1 MENDIIYFSD
11 FPNLQETGT
20 RKDNGKFDL
29 TLLPTQELKEEFRG
43 YIMYRCKNGTFR
55 ALIQDRTA
63 YNHIAKFLNSRINR
77 RIKSL
82 GDRNPEKW
90 ISLLKGWMLEQGITI
105 VKEKKSVYG
114 TVSYGEAVTIL
125 YFRNVLKFLG
135 PEDLRD
141 EIEKDVW
148 ELKNLDI
155 KIRSNPIYNVKTLDF
170 RKIYQPDIREEC
182 KKAVYMNLQYEAI
195 GTVQGELT
203 IMRIFSEYLQKEYS
217 KIKSCSEIDRE
228 VLEEFLIHLSTKDT
242 SHSANSSYVIS
253 LRRQLET
260 IGKIYSYERLEHL
273 FINTD
278 IPPEV
283 NAEFRVYS
291 DDEMKRLNA
300 EITQMD
306 VQIARCLLIHQM
318 LGTRISD
325 TLTGDRSALE
335 EGYETL
341 LETMTEIE
349 NRYNEEKG
357 LVRAEQ
363 STSND
368 AFPEP
373 ENAGYSLG
381 SECYYM
387 KAYDSMAKIEK
398 LLHGENEK
406 SKKWSKI
413 SEQLC
418 EKIRE
423 EYWNDEA
430 GYFTSGPKGSEAYE
444 NQIWETS
451 GEEAALWDK
460 FHIATPEQ
468 KREIL
473 NSGIH
478 TAMTPY
484 GIRLFP
490 HRKEHNHFV
499 GPVWPVW
506 ESGFASAAAESQNK
520 ELLLTMIAQQM
531 RTAVLHKNF
540 HEVLEADTGKS
551 WRWPGQLWHACGFA
565 AQILYGVFG
574 ISYDE
579 QGMRFNPCVPE
590 IFKEIEIQNLNYQSA
605 KLTVKISGTGT
616 VECVILD
623 DEKVDFIPYSL
634 TGNHIVHIKLTETE
648 SECI

>member
-1 MENDIIYFSD
+1 
-11 FPNLQETGT
+11 
-20 RKDNGKFDL
+20 
-29 TLLPTQELKEEFRG
+29 
-43 YIMYRCKNGTFR
+43 
-55 ALIQDRTA
+55 
-63 YNHIAKFLNSRINR
+63 
-77 RIKSL
+77 
-82 GDRNPEKW
+82 
-90 ISLLKGWMLEQGITI
+90 
-105 VKEKKSVYG
+105 
-114 TVSYGEAVTIL
+114 
-125 YFRNVLKFLG
+125 
-135 PEDLRD
+135 
-141 EIEKDVW
+141 
-148 ELKNLDI
+148 
-155 KIRSNPIYNVKTLDF
+155 
-170 RKIYQPDIREEC
+170 
-182 KKAVYMNLQYEAI
+182 
-195 GTVQGELT
+195 
-203 IMRIFSEYLQKEYS
+203 
-217 KIKSCSEIDRE
+217 
-228 VLEEFLIHLSTKDT
+228 
-242 SHSANSSYVIS
+242 
-253 LRRQLET
+253 
-260 IGKIYSYERLEHL
+260 
-273 FINTD
+273 
-278 IPPEV
+278 
-283 NAEFRVYS
+283 
-291 DDEMKRLNA
+291 
-300 EITQMD
+300 
-306 VQIARCLLIHQM
+306 
-318 LGTRISD
+318 
-325 TLTGDRSALE
+325 
-335 EGYETL
+335 
-341 LETMTEIE
+341 
-349 NRYNEEKG
+349 
-357 LVRAEQ
+357 
-363 STSND
+363 
-368 AFPEP
+368 
-373 ENAGYSLG
+373 
-381 SECYYM
+381 M

-398 LLHGENEK
+398 LLHGENEN
-406 SKKWSKI
+406 SEKWSKV
-413 SEQLC
+413 SEQLR

-444 NQIWETS
+444 KQIWETS

-460 FHIATPEQ
+460 FQIATPKQ
-468 KREIL
+468 RREIL